1 MTIFWQIVYLLLWL
15 FQLLV
20 IGRVVIELVR
30 VFARSWRPSGAAAVT
45 CEVVYTAT
53 DPPVKLLRR
62 LIPSVRVGGVGF
74 DLSIIVLFVAIWIA
88 LAIAGNYALTGT
100 TRTP

>member
-15 FQLLV
+15 FQLLI
-20 IGRVVIELVR
+20 IGRIVVEFVR
-30 VFARSWRPSGAAAVT
+30 MFARDWRPAGVAAVT

-53 DPPVKLLRR
+53 DPPIKLLRR
-62 LIPSVRVGGVGF
+62 LIPTVRLGGVGF
-74 DLSIIVLFVAIWIA
+74 DLSIIVLFVAVWIA
-88 LAIAGNYALTGT
+88 MAIAGSYALPVT